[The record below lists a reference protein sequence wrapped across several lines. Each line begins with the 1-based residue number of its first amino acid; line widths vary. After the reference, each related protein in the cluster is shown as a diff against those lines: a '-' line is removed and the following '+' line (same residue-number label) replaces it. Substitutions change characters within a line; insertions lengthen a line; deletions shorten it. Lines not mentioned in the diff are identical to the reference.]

1 MIVYKTLSVFD
12 SETNTLVR
20 RVCLIVEYGSGG
32 FSWVLESRRRSAF
45 LKAQLGK
52 YAETDHSSFAFHFHS
67 SMAFDPSTDLHCK
80 YIKGGSTEGR
90 RLTDAHSRDRTRHH
104 CPIPTAR
111 LTKRG
116 GLVSLMFTAT

>member
-32 FSWVLESRRRSAF
+32 FSWVLESRTRSAF

-80 YIKGGSTEGR
+80 YISKEAALREGISRMHTVETEQ
-90 RLTDAHSRDRTRHH
+90 D
-104 CPIPTAR
+104 ITA
-111 LTKRG
+111 LYQQ
-116 GLVSLMFTAT
+116 LD